1 MVAILAADVVGYSRL
16 MGADEEGTLSTLNA
30 HLAEFIESLIADH
43 KGRIVKKM
51 GDGLLVE
58 FASVVDAVHCA
69 VAWQEGMAVRNA
81 DADQNGN
88 IVFRIGI
95 NIGDVIVQDDDVFGD
110 GVNVAARLEGL
121 AEPGGICISR
131 SARDQIPDKLEY
143 GLEDLGEVAVKNIA
157 RPVRVF
163 RVLPKGVVVSTSV
176 KPPAGKRRWAPIG
189 GAGLALLLIGA
200 LIWWQ
205 PWQGYIDQPA
215 PGSGQSAKTE
225 KPSIAVM
232 PFANRSNDSAQ
243 AYFSSGITEDITTD
257 LSKVTGLFIT
267 PGSAT
272 RRYRGQEIDPR
283 VIGRKLG
290 VRYILEGG
298 VRRADKHLRIT
309 ARLIDTSTGIQVW
322 AERYDRELKDIFSI
336 QDDIAD
342 RVVSALSEKL
352 SAGPLR
358 RVARVYTPNSDAYDY
373 YIHGRAN
380 RIPPTPT
387 NLAAALS
394 LFEKAIERDP
404 KFAGGFAGAAYVHIL
419 RYGNPFPPGKSPSA
433 ELETALR
440 LAQKAVKLDPSFGP
454 GWGSLSEAYMRK
466 GLFEDALKAQKKAME
481 LSPNDSLMRA
491 AYGRL
496 LGHIGRAEEGIK
508 YVKQATRMSPDSL
521 PMLYFLGSNYRAAG
535 QFDAAIKALVEH
547 RKRLGGRVVAPP
559 TSQLI
564 AAYVQA
570 GQLDKARAEVAGLI
584 RVSPRFTVAV
594 AQRTHVYKSEAQMVL
609 YVSAL
614 RKAGLPD

>member
-1 MVAILAADVVGYSRL
+1 MALERTERRLVAILAADVVGYSRL

-131 SARDQIPDKLEY
+131 SARDQIRDKLEY

-272 RRYRGQEIDPR
+272 RPLSRPGNRPT

-322 AERYDRELKDIFSI
+322 AERYDRELKDIFRYRMTLLIVWFLPCLKNYRRDRCAVLRASI
-336 QDDIAD
+336 PLILTLMTIIFTGAPIVFHRRRQILQRRCPCLKRPLSGTQNLPAD
-342 RVVSALSEKL
+342 LLARPMFISLDMAIRSPR
-352 SAGPLR
+352 ANHRRPNLR
-358 RVARVYTPNSDAYDY
+358 R
-373 YIHGRAN
+373 HC
-380 RIPPTPT
+380 
-387 NLAAALS
+387 
-394 LFEKAIERDP
+394 
-404 KFAGGFAGAAYVHIL
+404 
-419 RYGNPFPPGKSPSA
+419 
-433 ELETALR
+433 
-440 LAQKAVKLDPSFGP
+440 
-454 GWGSLSEAYMRK
+454 
-466 GLFEDALKAQKKAME
+466 
-481 LSPNDSLMRA
+481 
-491 AYGRL
+491 
-496 LGHIGRAEEGIK
+496 
-508 YVKQATRMSPDSL
+508 
-521 PMLYFLGSNYRAAG
+521 
-535 QFDAAIKALVEH
+535 
-547 RKRLGGRVVAPP
+547 
-559 TSQLI
+559 
-564 AAYVQA
+564 
-570 GQLDKARAEVAGLI
+570 
-584 RVSPRFTVAV
+584 
-594 AQRTHVYKSEAQMVL
+594 
-609 YVSAL
+609 
-614 RKAGLPD
+614 GLPKKP

>member
-1 MVAILAADVVGYSRL
+1 M
-16 MGADEEGTLSTLNA
+16 
-30 HLAEFIESLIADH
+30 
-43 KGRIVKKM
+43 
-51 GDGLLVE
+51 
-58 FASVVDAVHCA
+58 
-69 VAWQEGMAVRNA
+69 
-81 DADQNGN
+81 
-88 IVFRIGI
+88 
-95 NIGDVIVQDDDVFGD
+95 
-110 GVNVAARLEGL
+110 
-121 AEPGGICISR
+121 
-131 SARDQIPDKLEY
+131 
-143 GLEDLGEVAVKNIA
+143 
-157 RPVRVF
+157 
-163 RVLPKGVVVSTSV
+163 
-176 KPPAGKRRWAPIG
+176 
-189 GAGLALLLIGA
+189 
-200 LIWWQ
+200 
-205 PWQGYIDQPA
+205 
-215 PGSGQSAKTE
+215 
-225 KPSIAVM
+225 
-232 PFANRSNDSAQ
+232 
-243 AYFSSGITEDITTD
+243 
-257 LSKVTGLFIT
+257 
-267 PGSAT
+267 
-272 RRYRGQEIDPR
+272 
-283 VIGRKLG
+283 
-290 VRYILEGG
+290 
-298 VRRADKHLRIT
+298 RRADKHLRIT

-358 RVARVYTPNSDAYDY
+358 RVARAYTPNSDAYDY

-440 LAQKAVKLDPSFGP
+440 LARKAVKLDPSFGP

-481 LSPNDSLMRA
+481 LSPNDSSDARSLWAVVGPYRSCR
-491 AYGRL
+491 GRHKACKA
-496 LGHIGRAEEGIK
+496 GD
-508 YVKQATRMSPDSL
+508 PDESL
-521 PMLYFLGSNYRAAG
+521 TVCRCSIFWDANYRAAG

-570 GQLDKARAEVAGLI
+570 GQLDKARAEVDWSDQGVTAFYG
-584 RVSPRFTVAV
+584 VAV
-594 AQRTHVYKSEAQMVL
+594 AQRTHVYQIRGANGRYMPAPCVRQ
-609 YVSAL
+609 
-614 RKAGLPD
+614 GLPD

>member
-1 MVAILAADVVGYSRL
+1 MALERTERRLVAILAADVVGYSSL
-16 MGADEEGTLSTLNA
+16 MGADEEGTLNTLNA
-30 HLAEFIESLIADH
+30 HLAEFIESLISDH

-58 FASVVDAVHCA
+58 FASVV
-69 VAWQEGMAVRNA
+69 

-121 AEPGGICISR
+121 ADPGGICISR
-131 SARDQIPDKLEY
+131 SARDQIRDKLDY
-143 GLEDLGEVAVKNIA
+143 DLKDLGEVAVKNIA
-157 RPVRVF
+157 RPVRAF
-163 RVLPKGVVVSTSV
+163 RVLPKGTIASALSKVS
-176 KPPAGKRRWAPIG
+176 AGKRRRAPIVA
-189 GAGLALLLIGA
+189 AGLALVVGV

-205 PWQGYIDQPA
+205 PWQGYLDQA
-215 PGSGQSAKTE
+215 SPGSGQSATTE
-225 KPSIAVM
+225 KATIAVL

-243 AYFSSGITEDITTD
+243 AYFSAGITEDITTD
-257 LSKVTGLFIT
+257 LSKVAGLFIT
-267 PGSAT
+267 PGSST
-272 RRYRGQEIDPR
+272 RRYRGKEIDPR
-283 VIGRKLG
+283 VIGRELG

-298 VRRADKHLRIT
+298 VRRADKRLRIT
-309 ARLIDTSTGIQVW
+309 ARLIDTSTGIQIW
-322 AERYDRELKDIFSI
+322 AERYDRDLKDIFSI

-342 RVVSALSEKL
+342 RVVAALSAKL
-352 SAGPLR
+352 STGPLH
-358 RVARVYTPNSDAYDY
+358 RVARAYTPNSEAYDY
-373 YIHGRAN
+373 YIHGRAK
-380 RIPPTPT
+380 RIPPTPP
-387 NLAAALS
+387 NLAAALA
-394 LFEKAIERDP
+394 LFEKAISRDP
-404 KFAGGFAGAAYVHIL
+404 KFAGGYAGAAYVHIL
-419 RYGNPFPPGKSPSA
+419 RYGNPSPKGKTPSA

-440 LAQKAVKLDPSFGP
+440 LAQKAVRLDPSFGP

-481 LSPNDSLMRA
+481 LSPSDSLMRA
-491 AYGRL
+491 SYGRL

-508 YVKQATRMSPDSL
+508 HVKQATRMSPDSL

-535 QFDAAIKALVEH
+535 QFDAAIRALVEH

-570 GQLDKARAEVAGLI
+570 GQLDKARAEVAALAK
-584 RVSPRFTVAV
+584 VSPQYTIAV
-594 AQRTHVYKSEAQMVL
+594 AQRTHVYKSAAQLAL
-609 YVSAL
+609 YVGAL
-614 RKAGLPD
+614 REAGLPE